1 MIKDKK
7 NSIVLMKLLFIACL
21 VLILPIFSSPSLAKR
36 PDHHKSRAS
45 QAHDNYPLSSSDY
58 IAGLSYTQQANLI
71 DILRGRNQ
79 TDFVLSPGIKIEIN
93 NQVNSLPPGIQKRLA
108 KGKGLP
114 PGIAKQVQLPRTLN
128 SHLKMSPEVKI
139 IVIGS
144 SVAVINPLDNLILDI
159 LHNVF

>member
-7 NSIVLMKLLFIACL
+7 FSIVLIKILFIASF
-21 VLILPIFSSPSLAKR
+21 IQIIPTFSAPSMAKK
-36 PDHHKSRAS
+36 PAHHKPRTS
-45 QAHDNYPLSSSDY
+45 QSYNNYPSSN
-58 IAGLSYTQQANLI
+58 IASLSYTQQANLI

-79 TDFVLSPGIKIEIN
+79 TDFVLNPAIKIEIN
-93 NQVNSLPPGIQKRLA
+93 NQVNSLPPGIQKRVA

-114 PGIAKQVQLPRTLN
+114 PGIAKQVELPKALN
-128 SHLKMSPEVKI
+128 RYLEMPPEVKI

>member
-7 NSIVLMKLLFIACL
+7 SAIVLMRLLFIACF
-21 VLILPIFSSPSLAKR
+21 VQILPTFSSPSLAKK

-45 QAHDNYPLSSSDY
+45 QAYNNYPSNSLDY

-71 DILRGRNQ
+71 DVLRGRNQ
-79 TDFVLSPGIKIEIN
+79 TDFVLSPGIRIEIN
-93 NQVNSLPPGIQKRLA
+93 NQVNSLPPGIRKRLA

-114 PGIAKQVQLPRTLN
+114 PGIAKQIELPKTLN
-128 SHLKMSPEVKI
+128 RHLEMSPEVKI

-159 LHNVF
+159 LHDIF